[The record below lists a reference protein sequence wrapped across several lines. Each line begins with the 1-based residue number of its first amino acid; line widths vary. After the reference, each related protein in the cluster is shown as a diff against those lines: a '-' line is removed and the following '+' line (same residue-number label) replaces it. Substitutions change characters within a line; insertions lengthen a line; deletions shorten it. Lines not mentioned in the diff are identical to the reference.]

1 MDFKHTTREDNILTK
16 EKKQLLEQLD
26 ELSSNEIWAISY
38 FFLQLNP
45 LPLEEWRVVIQ
56 EKHYRK

>member
-1 MDFKHTTREDNILTK
+1 MDFKHITREDNILTK

-38 FFLQLNP
+38 FFLQLDL
-45 LPLEEWRVVIQ
+45 LPLEEWRAAIQ
-56 EKHYRK
+56 EKHCHK